1 MSAGHEHGSR
11 RYALLLAALGLI
23 AAAEGMG
30 ACRRVESARAQ
41 GERSGGSRTGTGTVS
56 DPVQLDGQE
65 RVAWDQEGP
74 SLEKVQRFRYMA
86 VVGQIPRDVEDVRCE
101 AKAPKG
107 PFVCS
112 GRLPPIAR
120 GVHEVRLIAVAKD
133 GPKNLISRWSA
144 PMVVEKR

>member
-1 MSAGHEHGSR
+1 VSAGHEHGRR
-11 RYALLLAALGLI
+11 RYVMLLIALGLI
-23 AAAEGMG
+23 AAAEGIG

-41 GERSGGSRTGTGTVS
+41 GDGSGGSRTGSGTVS

-65 RVAWDQEGP
+65 RVAWDQTGA
-74 SLEKVQRFRYMA
+74 SLEEVQRFRYMA

-101 AKAPKG
+101 AKEPKG

-112 GRLPPIAR
+112 GRLPTIAR

-133 GPKNLISRWSA
+133 GPKNLVSRWSA
-144 PMVVEKR
+144 PIVVQKR